1 MRLNSKVSTI
11 SLLSTIGFFGIF
23 STTISKN
30 PVLPLF
36 MKSMHAQTDVIG
48 VIAAISPLAGIIFS
62 FPVGLLAD
70 KIGKKSC

>member
-1 MRLNSKVSTI
+1 
-11 SLLSTIGFFGIF
+11 
-23 STTISKN
+23 
-30 PVLPLF
+30 